1 MTTMTHRPDQ
11 TAGDAG
17 EDPTNGPLRP
27 NRITGSRPAVQKAT
41 FASGKPNPIAHLSPD
56 DIEAIGAELDAL
68 RDEVMAS
75 RGEDDAKYI
84 RKVITV
90 QRGLEMGSRA
100 ILLFSKFPPAFV
112 VGTAGLTI
120 AKILENTE
128 IGHNILH
135 GQWDW
140 MRDPKIHSTTWE
152 WDFASPAEQWK
163 KSHNV
168 GHHTYTNVI
177 GMDNDLG
184 YNILRV
190 DPDQEWK
197 PAYLFQPLVN
207 LLNAMFFEYGIAAYD
222 LDIKGWKEGTKSNEE
237 FRADLRKVLKKI
249 RNQMSKDYLVHP
261 LLSGPSMV
269 STLLANAIANTI
281 RNLWTHSVIFCG
293 HFPEG
298 VETFETD
305 TIEHE
310 TRGEWYLRQMLGSAN
325 ISGSK
330 FMHLM
335 SGNLSHQIEHHLF
348 PDMPSNRYGKI
359 APRIR
364 ELMERHQLRYVTG
377 PLPKQV
383 ASAWGKVFKYA
394 LPNKRPG
401 HSRAAEVAGAFRDL
415 AVGAAEAV
423 KHSPAGREA
432 QGFLRRAFRRS
443 NAQISPA

>member
-1 MTTMTHRPDQ
+1 MTVTDST
-11 TAGDAG
+11 TTTGGDIVG
-17 EDPTNGPLRP
+17 DTTVRRP
-27 NRITGSRPAVQKAT
+27 NRITASRPAEQAAT

-56 DIEAIGAELDAL
+56 DIETIGAELDAL
-68 RDEVMAS
+68 RDEVMGS
-75 RGEDDAKYI
+75 RGEADAKYI
-84 RKVITV
+84 RKVITT
-90 QRGLEMGSRA
+90 QRTLEMVSRA
-100 ILLFSKFPPAFV
+100 VLLFSKFPPAFV
-112 VGTAGLTI
+112 VGTTGLTI

-197 PAYLFQPLVN
+197 LGYVFQPATN
-207 LLNAMFFEYGIAAYD
+207 FLNALFFEYGIAAYD
-222 LDIKGWKEGTKSNEE
+222 LDIKGWKEGTKSAEE
-237 FRADLRKVLKKI
+237 FREDLKKVLKKI
-249 RNQMSKDYLVHP
+249 RAQVTKDYVVHP
-261 LLSGPSMV
+261 LLSGPNFL
-269 STLLANAIANTI
+269 STMLANAIANTI
-281 RNLWTHSVIFCG
+281 RNVWAHSVIFCG

-305 TIEHE
+305 SIDDE
-310 TRGEWYLRQMLGSAN
+310 TRGEWYVRQMLGSAN
-325 ISGSK
+325 ISGSP
-330 FMHLM
+330 FMHIM
-335 SGNLSHQIEHHLF
+335 TGNLSHQIEHHLF
-348 PDMPSNRYGKI
+348 PDMPSNRYAQI

-364 ELMERHQLRYVTG
+364 ALMARYDLHYVTG

-394 LPNKRPG
+394 LPNKREG
-401 HSRAAEVAGAFRDL
+401 ASQLGEVADAVRLAAAGAVASVKASRASRAT
-415 AVGAAEAV
+415 
-423 KHSPAGREA
+423 
-432 QGFLRRAFRRS
+432 QGFLRRFFRPIRRQVT
-443 NAQISPA
+443 ATA